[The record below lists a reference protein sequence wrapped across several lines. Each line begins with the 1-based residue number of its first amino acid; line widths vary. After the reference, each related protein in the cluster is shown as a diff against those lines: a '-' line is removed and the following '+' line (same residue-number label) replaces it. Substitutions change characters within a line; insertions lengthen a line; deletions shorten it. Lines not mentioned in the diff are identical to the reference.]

1 MKDTCINNKKGPPSK
16 PDNPNKPDQSDK
28 WPLILKGGWMPKLE
42 TYSDRLLADQIL
54 SHKKLIEEIEKNEG
68 TQDQLAEA
76 KGWLEVLKLEKE
88 RRKLK

>member
-1 MKDTCINNKKGPPSK
+1 
-16 PDNPNKPDQSDK
+16 
-28 WPLILKGGWMPKLE
+28 MPKLE